1 MNEEISVEDGFQV
14 VMIFLE
20 PFFLNIIRPKM
31 IKNGLISEKKMSLRK
46 LEVASEEEKRMNEL
60 CDDNG
65 FFFFIVCD
73 GSSSDKYF
81 EEIVEQRM
89 NIPAIEQHH
98 GLKVTKEMLFQLA
111 IDFCDYFNKRF
122 QQEGRDSLRFAIDW
136 LEDMRNHPQKHKT
149 EWDVWNKTIIDVIN
163 NGQKSLGFF

>member
-1 MNEEISVEDGFQV
+1 MSEEISVEDGFQI

-81 EEIVEQRM
+81 EEIIEQRM

-98 GLKVTKEMLFQLA
+98 RLKITQDVLFQLT

-122 QQEGRDSLRFAIDW
+122 QQEGRDSLRFAIDC
-136 LEDMRNHPQKHKT
+136 LEGMRKHPQNHKT
-149 EWDVWNKTIIDVIN
+149 EWDIWTKTVIDVVD